1 MDERRA
7 TVMGLG
13 SFGGGAGAVR
23 HLCALGCDVLVTD
36 MAPAE
41 KLTSSLEAIRDLVD
55 SGAVTLRLGEHN
67 VSDFTTCDLLVA
79 NPAVKLPWEN
89 RFVRAAQAAGVRV
102 TTEIGLVIDA
112 LPESCKVVAVTGS
125 SGKSTTSA
133 MIHAGL
139 KSAGVNALLGG
150 NIGGSLLG
158 QDITENATVVL
169 ELSSAMLWWLAQ
181 PGCTERTRFL
191 DVALITNITPN
202 HVDWHGSVEHYT
214 QSKLNI
220 AQMLKDSGMLLV
232 GPNVD
237 TDHERAQRLELITSL
252 PELATPG
259 AHNRVNASAAL
270 AACEALGVDRER
282 TLASIAEFAG
292 LPHRLELV
300 RTHKG
305 VRWYNDSKST
315 TPEATRL
322 ALESTTARR
331 AWARR
336 SGAFR
341 LNPHV
346 AVVLR
351 PLSSPTWPQVV
362 ARGYLAD
369 TARRQAGLRS
379 VLRSLFGLTI
389 VESRVAELAM
399 EGAATDELAQRLGI
413 ARGTAQVHLRNI
425 FRKVGVHRQAE
436 LVACLWRSIPRWE

>member
-1 MDERRA
+1 
-7 TVMGLG
+7 MGLG

-322 ALESTTARR
+322 ALEALRPARVHLIVGGSDKGVDLAPIADLVR
-331 AWARR
+331 QSAALYCIGQTGETIARLAGIEPVGTL
-336 SGAFR
+336 SEAVR
-341 LNPHV
+341 LAASNAKEGE
-346 AVVLR
+346 AVVL
-351 PLSSPTWPQVV
+351 SPGCASFDQFRSFED
-362 ARGYLAD
+362 RGNQFRDL
-369 TARRQAGLRS
+369 
-379 VLRSLFGLTI
+379 VHSL
-389 VESRVAELAM
+389 
-399 EGAATDELAQRLGI
+399 
-413 ARGTAQVHLRNI
+413 
-425 FRKVGVHRQAE
+425 
-436 LVACLWRSIPRWE
+436 

>member
-1 MDERRA
+1 
-7 TVMGLG
+7 
-13 SFGGGAGAVR
+13 
-23 HLCALGCDVLVTD
+23 
-36 MAPAE
+36 
-41 KLTSSLEAIRDLVD
+41 
-55 SGAVTLRLGEHN
+55 
-67 VSDFTTCDLLVA
+67 
-79 NPAVKLPWEN
+79 
-89 RFVRAAQAAGVRV
+89 
-102 TTEIGLVIDA
+102 
-112 LPESCKVVAVTGS
+112 
-125 SGKSTTSA
+125 

-322 ALESTTARR
+322 ALEALRPARVHLIVGGSDKGVDLAPIADLVR
-331 AWARR
+331 QSAALYCIGQTGETIARLAGIEPVGTL
-336 SGAFR
+336 SEAVR
-341 LNPHV
+341 LAASNAKEGE
-346 AVVLR
+346 AVVL
-351 PLSSPTWPQVV
+351 SPGCASFDQFRSFED
-362 ARGYLAD
+362 RGNQFRDL
-369 TARRQAGLRS
+369 
-379 VLRSLFGLTI
+379 VHSL
-389 VESRVAELAM
+389 
-399 EGAATDELAQRLGI
+399 
-413 ARGTAQVHLRNI
+413 
-425 FRKVGVHRQAE
+425 
-436 LVACLWRSIPRWE
+436 

>member
-322 ALESTTARR
+322 ALEALRPARVHLIVGGSDKGVDLAPIADLVR
-331 AWARR
+331 QSAALYCIGQTGETIARLAGIEPVGTL
-336 SGAFR
+336 SEAVR
-341 LNPHV
+341 LAASNAKEGE
-346 AVVLR
+346 AVVL
-351 PLSSPTWPQVV
+351 SPGCASFDQFRSFED
-362 ARGYLAD
+362 RGNQFRDL
-369 TARRQAGLRS
+369 
-379 VLRSLFGLTI
+379 VHSL
-389 VESRVAELAM
+389 
-399 EGAATDELAQRLGI
+399 
-413 ARGTAQVHLRNI
+413 
-425 FRKVGVHRQAE
+425 
-436 LVACLWRSIPRWE
+436 